1 MVTRF
6 IHGSNISLN
15 DLLEFV
21 VSLGLEADTSEAK
34 VAGAAD
40 GFRKMGSAHLPV
52 ICLIIYCEATVTQV
66 EETTI
71 LRSDI
76 TYDCRQSLNPAVDLG
91 QASWLSACDN
101 S

>member
-15 DLLEFV
+15 DLSQAVNQLDFV

-34 VAGAAD
+34 VAGAD
-40 GFRKMGSAHLPV
+40 GFRKMGSAHLP
-52 ICLIIYCEATVTQV
+52 ATVTRV

-76 TYDCRQSLNPAVDLG
+76 TYDCGQSLNPAVDL
-91 QASWLSACDN
+91 
-101 S
+101 